1 MPGGIEL
8 AVIVGVVILLF
19 GGKKIPELAKGL
31 GKGIKDF
38 KSAVKDDEP
47 KEAEA
52 KETPKEIKSDTKE
65 SVADAKP
72 TTTTT
77 TAPKA

>member
-65 SVADAKP
+65 TVAEAKP
-72 TTTTT
+72 TTTT

>member
-38 KSAVKDDEP
+38 KNAVKDDETKVADVKEIKEEP
-47 KEAEA
+47 KEATTDVKA
-52 KETPKEIKSDTKE
+52 STKQ
-65 SVADAKP
+65 A
-72 TTTTT
+72 
-77 TAPKA
+77 